1 MNSTSPVQKIGSH
14 SSKKIQDIGLPPILN
29 IQNMRHQKKDK
40 HSHQHSLNT
49 TNVPGPLTRDP
60 AISPFVTACSSSSSD
75 QGGSSSLESASPE
88 DQEDQSCTV
97 APTHTPR
104 TPLKFQQE
112 ADILAGVLEHI
123 LDIKEREP
131 EDPNHLE
138 EPVYLHL
145 VQLAYQ
151 EGLRIPSPPPL
162 TQPGTPVI
170 LASPVQAPV
179 YFPPL
184 FPQPVPP
191 AQPLPNPS
199 AMAAAPAAQAPVMGK
214 LAGEKPD
221 IFTGDWSKSNTFLH
235 QFNLYRGMNKNH
247 ETMTSPYFHTMCAL
261 SRIRGPLVQ
270 TWVNTQVE
278 ALREKTTR
286 QLNPIGRDEN
296 VLWTDFTT
304 VFEAAFTDTTKV
316 QQAYNKLMH
325 LKMYKDDLDLYVA
338 TFKELA
344 SQAGFVEDAG
354 LTIHQ
359 FTYRLK
365 PALLDEV
372 L

>member
-1 MNSTSPVQKIGSH
+1 
-14 SSKKIQDIGLPPILN
+14 
-29 IQNMRHQKKDK
+29 MRHQKKDK

-138 EPVYLHL
+138 EPAYLHL

-162 TQPGTPVI
+162 TQPETPVTP
-170 LASPVQAPV
+170 ASPVQAPV
-179 YFPPL
+179 YFSPL
-184 FPQPVPP
+184 FVQPVPP
-191 AQPLPNPS
+191 AQPPPNPPT
-199 AMAAAPAAQAPVMGK
+199 MAAAPAAQAPFTGK

-221 IFTGDWSKSNTFLH
+221 IFTGDRSKSDTFLH
-235 QFNLYRGMNKNH
+235 QFNLYQGMNENH
-247 ETMTSPYFHTMCAL
+247 ETMTSPYFRTMCAL
-261 SRIRGPLVQ
+261 SRIREPLVQ
-270 TWVNTQVE
+270 TWVNSQV
-278 ALREKTTR
+278 
-286 QLNPIGRDEN
+286 
-296 VLWTDFTT
+296 
-304 VFEAAFTDTTKV
+304 
-316 QQAYNKLMH
+316 
-325 LKMYKDDLDLYVA
+325 
-338 TFKELA
+338 
-344 SQAGFVEDAG
+344 
-354 LTIHQ
+354 
-359 FTYRLK
+359 
-365 PALLDEV
+365 
-372 L
+372 